1 MHFILLLATL
11 ARDEYMLLIGFRHSI
26 LGPVSCVFKLPE
38 TTPSHPNLTK
48 NPPFSLKSKWLISAG
63 PPVWGLGAVLISV
76 KWMIEVRLNTN
87 HNPH

>member
-1 MHFILLLATL
+1 
-11 ARDEYMLLIGFRHSI
+11 MLLIEFRHSI
-26 LGPVSCVFKLPE
+26 LGLVSCAFKLPG

-48 NPPFSLKSKWLISAG
+48 NQSFSSKSKWLISAG
-63 PPVWGLGAVLISV
+63 PPVLGLGAVLISV